1 MECQVVA
8 SSEMVSIIFTVLLVL
23 LGEAHLFHA
32 GVRLV
37 NMEELM
43 EGLLVRSSV
52 LSFWVCVTE
61 VGLVSGE
68 HDPYTRDVLVFGETV
83 DIPIAFPRPSTVSN
97 GLWLKHFKAG
107 ARLALIVLLIL
118 GLHMRTRK
126 IRRPWRLLMISK
138 MIIS

>member
-1 MECQVVA
+1 M
-8 SSEMVSIIFTVLLVL
+8 
-23 LGEAHLFHA
+23 
-32 GVRLV
+32 
-37 NMEELM
+37 
-43 EGLLVRSSV
+43 VRSSV
-52 LSFWVCVTE
+52 LSFWVWVTE
-61 VGLVSGE
+61 VGLLSGE
-68 HDPYTRDVLVFGETV
+68 QDPYTRDVLVFGETV

-138 MIIS
+138 MIISQLV